1 MNERKRKMGKLF
13 VIDGTDGSGK
23 QTQFDKL
30 KERLSKDGVEYK
42 TVSFPNY
49 DSPSSS
55 LVKMYL
61 SGEFGTNAQEISP
74 YIASTFYAADR
85 YATFQTGYKEYY
97 ENGGI
102 ILADRYTTAN
112 MVHQAGKIKD
122 KEERDKFLKWLW
134 DFEFKLYGLPIPTE
148 VFFLNM
154 PTEKALE
161 LMKDRKNEFDENAKK
176 DIHERNETHMRDA
189 YKAACDVAKD
199 YNWFEIKCM
208 KDNELRTI
216 DDIHEEIYNEVKKHI

>member
-1 MNERKRKMGKLF
+1 MGKLF

-23 QTQFDKL
+23 QTQFEKL
-30 KERLSKDGVEYK
+30 KEKLNKEGIDYK

-61 SGEFGTNAQEISP
+61 SGEFGKNAKDVSP

-85 YATFQTGYKEYY
+85 YATFKLGYKEYY
-97 ENGGI
+97 DNGGI

-112 MVHQAGKIKD
+112 MVHQAGKIYD
-122 KEERDKFLKWLW
+122 KEERKKFLNWLW
-134 DFEFKLYGLPIPTE
+134 DFEFNLYGLPIPTE

-154 PTEKALE
+154 PVEKSLE
-161 LMKDRKNEFDENAKK
+161 LIKNRENKFAHTSQK
-176 DIHERNETHMRDA
+176 DIHESDKNHLTDA
-189 YKAACDVAKD
+189 YNSACDVAKE
-199 YNWFEIKCM
+199 YNWYEIKCI
-208 KDNELRTI
+208 KNKKLRSVE
-216 DDIHEEIYNEVKKHI
+216 DIHEEIYKQIRKYIQS

>member
-1 MNERKRKMGKLF
+1 MGKLF

-30 KERLSKDGVEYK
+30 KERLNKDGVEYK

-85 YATFQTGYKEYY
+85 YATFQTGYKKYY
-97 ENGGI
+97 EDGGI

-161 LMKDRKNEFDENAKK
+161 LMKDRKNKFDENAKK
-176 DIHERNETHMRDA
+176 DIHESNETHMRDA

-208 KDNELRTI
+208 KDNKLRTI

>member
-1 MNERKRKMGKLF
+1 MKQGKLF

-23 QTQFDKL
+23 QTQLQKL
-30 KERLSKDGVEYK
+30 KERFDKEGIDYR

-61 SGEFGTNAQEISP
+61 NGDFGTDAQAISP

-85 YATFQTGYKEYY
+85 YATFKIGYEEYY
-97 ENGGI
+97 NNGGI

-122 KEERDKFLKWLW
+122 DKKREDFLNWLW
-134 DFEFKLYGLPIPTE
+134 NFEFNLYDLPVPTE

-154 PTEKALE
+154 PTEYAQK
-161 LMKDRKNEFDENAKK
+161 LMENRENKITHEEKK
-176 DIHERNETHMRDA
+176 DIHESNKTHLQDA
-189 YKAACDVAKD
+189 YNEACKLVKK
-199 YNWFEIKCM
+199 YNWCEVKCFEQDRI
-208 KDNELRTI
+208 RTI
-216 DDIHEEIYNEVKKHI
+216 DEIHEEIFENIKKFL

>member
-1 MNERKRKMGKLF
+1 MGKLF

-30 KERLSKDGVEYK
+30 KERLTKEKIEYK

-61 SGEFGTNAQEISP
+61 SGEFGTDAKKISP

-85 YATFQTGYKEYY
+85 FATFKKEYEEY
-97 ENGGI
+97 YNNGGI

-112 MVHQAGKIKD
+112 MVHQAGKIHNN
-122 KEERDKFLKWLW
+122 EERKKFLSWLW
-134 DFEFKLYGLPIPTE
+134 DFEFNLYGLPIPSK
-148 VFFLNM
+148 VFFLKM
-154 PTEKALE
+154 PPEVSLE
-161 LMKDRKNEFDENAKK
+161 LIKDRENKFTHNEKK
-176 DIHERNETHMRDA
+176 DIHESDKQHLIDSYN
-189 YKAACDVAKD
+189 AACDVAKV
-199 YNWFEIKCM
+199 YNWYTIECIKDE
-208 KDNELRTI
+208 KLRTI
-216 DDIHEEIYNEVKKHI
+216 EDIHEEIFAEIRKII